1 MQKSFCLKI
10 LFYMLSASFIF
21 VVSHLKTHPAVYLN
35 TLKAYVIVVKK
46 KSLLEVSLSLF
57 LCFNSQSNCMYK
69 SSRQEF

>member
-10 LFYMLSASFIF
+10 LFYMLLASFIF
-21 VVSHLKTHPAVYLN
+21 VVSHLKIHPAVYLN

-46 KSLLEVSLSLF
+46 KSLLKVSLSLF
-57 LCFNSQSNCMYK
+57 CFNSQSNYMYK